1 MNKSKIHAQVLEAFR
16 LGDNRR
22 SWELVCEHIG
32 GRDGM
37 TIPDEALTGDCVPS
51 DWSWEHPSAAQAFA
65 LTYYGDEM
73 AAQGGPDG
81 CNLSGLVCERDD
93 LARLSSFSLTELR
106 AVLYFQQRASRW
118 NDSAPNPELIK
129 RILSEIRLRLEVPMP
144 TTENPIGLLLK
155 ATQFAADRHRNQRRK
170 DTEASPYINHPI
182 ALANVLANEGG
193 VTDPVVLCAALLHDT
208 IEDTDTTAEELS
220 SMFGDAIAG
229 VVLEVTDDKS
239 LPKAKRKELQIE
251 HARHA
256 SPQAKLVKLADKICN
271 LRDIAATPPAD
282 WDQKRKDQYFDWAK
296 SVIDGVRGTH
306 AQLEAIFD
314 AAYARKSAS

>member
-37 TIPDEALTGDCVPS
+37 TIPDEALTADCVPI
-51 DWSWEHPSAAQAFA
+51 DGSWEHPSAAQAFA

-73 AAQGGPDG
+73 VSKGGPDG
-81 CNLSGLVCERDD
+81 SLLSQRISDPGSIDR
-93 LARLSSFSLTELR
+93 LASFSLAELR
-106 AVLYFQQRASRW
+106 ALLYFEQRAARW
-118 NDSAPNPELIK
+118 NDSDPNPELIK
-129 RILSEIRLRLEVPMP
+129 RILSEIRLRLEEPMP
-144 TTENPIGLLLK
+144 KTENPIGLILK
-155 ATQFAADRHRNQRRK
+155 ATQFAADKHRNQRRK
-170 DTEASPYINHPI
+170 DAEASPYINHPI

-193 VTDPVVLCAALLHDT
+193 VTDPDVLCAALLHDT
-208 IEDTDTTAEELS
+208 IEDTNTTADELRTI
-220 SMFGDAIAG
+220 FGDEITS

-296 SVIDGVRGTH
+296 SVIDGVRGTNP
-306 AQLEAIFD
+306 QLEAIFD
-314 AAYARKSAS
+314 RVYGQKSAG